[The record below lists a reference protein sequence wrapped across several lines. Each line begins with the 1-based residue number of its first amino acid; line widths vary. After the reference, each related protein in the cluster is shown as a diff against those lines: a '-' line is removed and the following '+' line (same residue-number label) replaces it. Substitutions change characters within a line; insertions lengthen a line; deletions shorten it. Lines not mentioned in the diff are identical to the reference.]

1 MLFCPLTAMCQRWF
15 PVIGVLAR
23 QLATVGPRIG
33 DATAE
38 AMRCDSSHAEHP
50 PSKPFDAL
58 ISQPLHPVA
67 DALDVDGLAIT
78 VLNALDECAPVHVEA
93 HRNSLYVFVD
103 ALSRARYFI

>member
-38 AMRCDSSHAEHP
+38 AMRCDSSHAERP

-58 ISQPLHPVA
+58 VSQPLHPVA

-78 VLNALDECAPVHVEA
+78 VLNALDEIGRAHV
-93 HRNSLYVFVD
+93 
-103 ALSRARYFI
+103 